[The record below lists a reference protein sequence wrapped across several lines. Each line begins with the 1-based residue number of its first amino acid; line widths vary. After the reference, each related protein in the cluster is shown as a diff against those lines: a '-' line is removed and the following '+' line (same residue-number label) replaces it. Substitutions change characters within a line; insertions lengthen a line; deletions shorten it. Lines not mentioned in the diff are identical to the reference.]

1 MKLTAVIFINFQN
14 YYHYCNILNLRRLIV
29 KPKHKTKMKKIIP
42 ILGLLLFGFLLFYM
56 TLPVINYGF
65 IGLPVLLLFLILI
78 SIITFT
84 KLEVIKPANK
94 LRLVSAPPKL
104 FFYTLFAVLAYVV
117 IVPLVTSLPMFRSD
131 AYQKLIGKV
140 EDGQNLKNHIAPI
153 SLDKI
158 RVVDEELAMLLG
170 EKIIGSQ
177 PSLGSQTEIGE
188 FTIQKVN
195 DELYWVAPL
204 LHTGFFKW
212 YNNSGGTPGY
222 VMVSATNERDVKLI
236 QEVKGKP
243 VRIKYQ
249 SGAFFGS
256 RIDRHV
262 YFNGYATV
270 GLEDFNFEID
280 DNGHPYWIVTKYKKR
295 IGFAGND
302 ATGVLVVDAQTG
314 DIQEYDIA
322 NTPLWVDRIQPISFV
337 EEQLN
342 DWGEYVHGYWN
353 WSNENKLMTTEGL
366 TLVYGENH
374 KSYWYTGLSSV
385 GKEESAVGFVLVD
398 TRTKEATYYRQSG
411 ATEYA
416 AQSSAEGKVQEKGY
430 HASLPIPYLINNIPT
445 YVMTLKDDGG
455 LVKMFAMVSI
465 NDYTIVGVGNTMRE
479 TLMAYKNVYNM
490 ADNGIDPAAVSN
502 KKSYKSVV
510 TRIENDV
517 KNGNSFYYF
526 TIKDYPNIFVG
537 SSQLSNELP
546 VTMVGDS
553 INISF
558 DVDLEEV
565 IDVSSFDN
573 INIGKKK

>member
-1 MKLTAVIFINFQN
+1 MKRF
-14 YYHYCNILNLRRLIV
+14 
-29 KPKHKTKMKKIIP
+29 IP
-42 ILGLLLFGFLLFYM
+42 ILILLLFGFLLFYT

-65 IGLPVLLLFLILI
+65 IGLPVLLIFLII
-78 SIITFT
+78 VAIIAFT
-84 KLEVIKPANK
+84 KIEVVKPANK
-94 LRLVSAPPKL
+94 MRIISTPGKYIYFVLL
-104 FFYTLFAVLAYVV
+104 AVLAYVI
-117 IVPLVTSLPMFRSD
+117 IVPILTSLPMFRSED
-131 AYQKLIGKV
+131 YQKLIGKV

-236 QEVKGKP
+236 QDVKGKP
-243 VRIKYQ
+243 VKIKYQ
-249 SGAFFGS
+249 PGAFFGS

-302 ATGVLVVDAQTG
+302 ATGVLVVDAETG
-314 DIQEYDIA
+314 AIQEYDIA
-322 NTPLWVDRIQPISFV
+322 NTPLWVDRIQPISFI

-353 WSNENKLMTTEGL
+353 WANENKLMTTEGL

-490 ADNGIDPAAVSN
+490 ADNGIDPASVST
-502 KKSYKSVV
+502 KKSFKSIV

-553 INISF
+553 INIAF

-573 INIGKKK
+573 LNIGKKK

>member
-1 MKLTAVIFINFQN
+1 
-14 YYHYCNILNLRRLIV
+14 
-29 KPKHKTKMKKIIP
+29 MKKVIP
-42 ILGLLLFGFLLFYM
+42 ILALLLFGFLLFYT

-65 IGLPVLLLFLILI
+65 IGLPVLLFFII
-78 SIITFT
+78 IMAIITFT
-84 KLEVIKPANK
+84 KLEVVKPANK
-94 LRLVSAPPKL
+94 LRLVSGPPKL
-104 FFYTLFAVLAYVV
+104 LFFALLAVLAYVV
-117 IVPLVTSLPMFRSD
+117 IVPLLTSLPMFRSES
-131 AYQKLIGKV
+131 YQKLIGKV

-212 YNNSGGTPGY
+212 YNNSEGTPGY

-236 QEVKGKP
+236 QDVKGKP
-243 VRIKYQ
+243 VKIKYQ
-249 SGAFFGS
+249 PGAFFGS

-262 YFNGYATV
+262 YFSGYATV

-280 DNGHPYWIVTKYKKR
+280 DTGHPYWIVTKYKKR

-314 DIQEYDIA
+314 AIQEYDIA
-322 NTPLWVDRIQPISFV
+322 NTPLWVDRIQPISFI

-353 WSNENKLMTTEGL
+353 WANENKLMTTEGL

-430 HASLPIPYLINNIPT
+430 HTSLPIPYLINNIPT

-490 ADNGIDPAAVSN
+490 ADNGIDPAAVST
-502 KKSYKSVV
+502 KKSFKSIV

-526 TIKDYPNIFVG
+526 TVKDYPNIFVG

-553 INISF
+553 INIAF

-573 INIGKKK
+573 LNIGKKK